1 MANPM
6 KASLSFVIQKL
17 VPAAILLALGML
29 AFVLLVLSKKPSP
42 TVEGVSALQKVTV
55 STTAHYEGPIF
66 IEANG
71 VVVPHKE
78 IIMAAEVAGK
88 IKSKNA
94 DCQSGHWV
102 AEKTELMTIEPKDYE
117 IAVSRLEAELK
128 QADTQ
133 LYELAAEIQN
143 ADALL
148 ILARKNFEL
157 QQREYGRLER
167 LRGSVSASEIDQ
179 AGINLNQS
187 ENALLTQQHQLTLL
201 KTRQARLD
209 AARELVELQLEKAN
223 LDLER
228 TKIKAPSNG
237 VIVVEEIEEGSYVQP
252 GTRLLVFE
260 DTTRAEIEFNL
271 SVDELY
277 WIMLD
282 KKALGLPDTGQAD
295 ANFRLP
301 RIDNVEIEFEIDGIK
316 LTWQGYLDGFA
327 SYGVNEQT
335 RNVPCRV
342 IVDNPHLELNR
353 GLGSLRRGMFVRVKI
368 PVEPSVPLIR
378 FPEQALSA
386 DNRAWVVRNDRL
398 EGFDVQVA
406 GRIST
411 DRLQQYDGSFVPESV
426 KLHPSSSQIRSNDQ
440 WIVALNSEEGIRD
453 GDRVVDSPLTL
464 PYNGM
469 EIIIHTDPNVSSTP
483 TPPKPSAPPAPAS

>member
-1 MANPM
+1 MADPM
-6 KASLSFVIQKL
+6 KTSLSFVIQKL
-17 VPAAILLALGML
+17 VPAAILLALGL
-29 AFVLLVLSKKPSP
+29 LGFVLLVFSKKPAS
-42 TVEGVSALQKVTV
+42 TVEGISPLQKVMV

-88 IKSKNA
+88 INSKNE

-102 AEKTELMTIEPKDYE
+102 AENTELMTIEPRDYE

-128 QADTQ
+128 QAETQ
-133 LYELAAEIQN
+133 LNELAAEIQN
-143 ADALL
+143 ADALVV
-148 ILARKNFEL
+148 LAGKTFEL

-167 LRGSVSASEIDQ
+167 LRGNVSASEIDQ
-179 AGINLNQS
+179 AGMSLNQA

-209 AARELVELQLEKAN
+209 AAHELVALQLEKAN

-237 VIVVEEIEEGSYVQP
+237 VIVVEEIEQGSYVQP

-271 SVDELY
+271 SVEELY

-282 KKALGLPDTGQAD
+282 KKTLGLPDTGQAD
-295 ANFRLP
+295 SSVRLP

-316 LTWQGYLDGFA
+316 LNWQGYLDGFA
-327 SYGVNEQT
+327 GYGVNEQT

-342 IVDNPHLELNR
+342 IVDDPHLELNR

-378 FPEQALSA
+378 FPEQSLSA
-386 DNRAWVVRNDRL
+386 DNRAWVVRDDKL

-411 DRLQQYDGSFVPESV
+411 EQLQRYDPSFVPSAV
-426 KLHPSSSQIRSNDQ
+426 KLKPSSSQIRNNDQ
-440 WIVALNSEEGIRD
+440 WVVALNSEEGIRD
-453 GDRVVDSPLTL
+453 GDRVVNSPLTL

-469 EIIIHTDPNVSSTP
+469 EIIIHSDANAIAESPNTQP
-483 TPPKPSAPPAPAS
+483 LELSAPDS